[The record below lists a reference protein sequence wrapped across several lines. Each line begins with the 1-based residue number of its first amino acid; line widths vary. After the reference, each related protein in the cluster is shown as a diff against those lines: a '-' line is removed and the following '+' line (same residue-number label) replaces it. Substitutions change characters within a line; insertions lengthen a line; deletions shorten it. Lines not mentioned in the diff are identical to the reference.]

1 VEKKEILKL
10 SKFVCGMGLSIWLVR
25 ACSGKGGLANRILC
39 GI

>member
-10 SKFVCGMGLSIWLVR
+10 SKFVCGMGLSIRLVR
-25 ACSGKGGLANRILC
+25 AYGGKGGLANRILC